1 MYRPPISNSI
11 SKPEF
16 TIDWSITNSLTP
28 MQMHL
33 VWLACPRICVSSNRK
48 GGAEADKPRETEDGR
63 SEKGGGKSGARRSC
77 HSEERSDK
85 ESRSLPVEEDALGF
99 LVSLGMTTLL
109 P

>member
-33 VWLACPRICVSSNRK
+33 VWLACPRICLSSNRK
-48 GGAEADKPRETEDGR
+48 GGAEADKPREMGDGR
-63 SEKGGGKSGARRSC
+63 REIGEGRRESGARRSC

-99 LVSLGMTTLL
+99 
-109 P
+109 